1 VVTKKDKHLAAAQK
15 YLERGSF
22 EKALTE
28 FQGAVKEDPKDT
40 RTWLRM
46 AEVYVRLGHNDKATE
61 VYQKTVD
68 LYVEQG
74 FFQRA
79 VAVYKNII
87 KLSPDFVEAR
97 TKLADVFRQLG
108 LLSDAVQQLEQAA
121 ALFQKSN
128 RNPEALS
135 AIKQIIDLNPE
146 QPTPHI
152 RYAELAS
159 QTGAIKDA
167 TAEFGEAAKL
177 LKAQGRT
184 EEFLR
189 VAERLLHYEPD
200 NLAMALEVASK
211 YLDSNNARAA
221 LPRLKPV
228 FEARPR
234 DPEVLDL
241 LARSFEQ
248 LNQPHK
254 TLPVLKELARV
265 YAEAGRISERNQAA
279 QRALAMDP
287 NDAEMQEL
295 LSRPHGAPV
304 RPPTAPIPRIKT
316 PSPMPSLTPLP
327 TTTAAPKRPVTITF
341 SEMEV
346 PQALRNKYV
355 SLPAEPLPASMSER
369 INIAT
374 GLVEK
379 PEGDAEVKRILA
391 EADVFV
397 KYGLV
402 ERAAD
407 HLRRV
412 FERVPT
418 HQGAHERLAAVLVQL
433 GRKTEAAAE
442 YETLAQQFQSSKPE
456 SAGGYARKA
465 LELNPGARRALEV
478 LGSVGGSTGG
488 VIEGS
493 MPRSRAPSSE
503 SSISM
508 ELRMGTPEPDI
519 LESDEIEVLSD
530 GVEAIEEEE
539 FGPPSGTTG
548 DKPEGPPPS
557 TPQGV
562 PPATT
567 AATTASS
574 GLQLQP
580 TAGASN
586 PFSPS
591 ARVPPAA
598 RIAGPFAAA
607 RTALGDDPGFD
618 DEGANGGGK
627 TEIGGSILPE
637 VEAETSDTPSEPNPA
652 VASEL
657 EQIDFFIDQGVADEA
672 LAMLDE
678 IDGRYPGNPLI
689 AERRQRLAALQFSR
703 PPTQGAV
710 PARPHGEP
718 PAPASH
724 PATAQPNTGEQDI
737 ETHADLGIMEK
748 TMERYGAAIDH
759 FKALLADP
767 KREVFALSMIGECS
781 EALGDPAEAI
791 RCYQD
796 ALKRPSATAAEA
808 TQLYYQLGGV
818 FHNLGDQSEAL
829 YYFERVYKRDP
840 KFRDIQQRLAGLK
853 AKPAAR

>member
-1 VVTKKDKHLAAAQK
+1 MVTKKDKHLAAAQK

-87 KLSPDFVEAR
+87 KLSPEFIEAR
-97 TKLADVFRQLG
+97 IKLAEVFRQLG
-108 LLSDAVQQLEQAA
+108 LLSDSVGQLEQAA
-121 ALFQKSN
+121 ALFQKGN
-128 RNPEALS
+128 RNAEALS

-146 QPTPHI
+146 QPNPRI

-159 QTGAIKDA
+159 QAGAAKEA
-167 TAEFGEAAKL
+167 AAEFGEAAKL

-200 NLAMALEVASK
+200 NLAMAMEVATK
-211 YLDSNNARAA
+211 YLEHNNARAA

-228 FEARPR
+228 FEAKPR

-241 LARSFEQ
+241 LARTFEQ
-248 LNQPHK
+248 LGQPHK

-265 YAEAGRISERNQAA
+265 YAEAGRIGERNQAA
-279 QRALAMDP
+279 QRVLSMDP
-287 NDAEMQEL
+287 SDAEMQEML
-295 LSRPHGAPV
+295 GRARSSLPRTPAALAAASRL
-304 RPPTAPIPRIKT
+304 TT
-316 PSPMPSLTPLP
+316 PSPMPPLTPLP
-327 TTTAAPKRPVTITF
+327 TPGGAKRPVTITF

-346 PQALRNKYV
+346 PAALRNKYV
-355 SLPAEPLPASMSER
+355 SLPAEQMPASMSER

-379 PEGDAEVKRILA
+379 SEGDAEVKRILA

-433 GRKTEAAAE
+433 GRKGEAAAE
-442 YETLAQQFQSSKPE
+442 FEILAQQFQASKPE
-456 SAGGYARKA
+456 AAAGYARKA
-465 LELNPGARRALEV
+465 LEINPSARRALEV
-478 LGSVGGSTGG
+478 LGAV
-488 VIEGS
+488 EGS
-493 MPRSRAPSSE
+493 LPGTRAPSSE

-508 ELRMGTPEPDI
+508 EIRMRDPEPDI
-519 LESDEIEVLSD
+519 IESEEIEVL
-530 GVEAIEEEE
+530 GEAVEAIEPEEAAEAEE
-539 FGPPSGTTG
+539 FSEHDGTVGGPQE
-548 DKPEGPPPS
+548 DID
-557 TPQGV
+557 
-562 PPATT
+562 
-567 AATTASS
+567 
-574 GLQLQP
+574 
-580 TAGASN
+580 AGAAQ
-586 PFSPS
+586 S
-591 ARVPPAA
+591 A
-598 RIAGPFAAA
+598 
-607 RTALGDDPGFD
+607 PGAYGFDNLEVSRGTEDTFD
-618 DEGANGGGK
+618 DEATDGDGKTQGGG
-627 TEIGGSILPE
+627 SALPE
-637 VEAETSDTPSEPNPA
+637 VEAQISDTPATDTLPSE
-652 VASEL
+652 SEDGLLGDL
-657 EQIDFFIDQGVADEA
+657 EQIDFLIDQGVVDEA
-672 LAMLDE
+672 GAMLDDLE
-678 IDGRYPGNPLI
+678 ARHPGHPSI
-689 AERRQRLAALQFSR
+689 AERRQKVAELQFSR
-703 PPTQGAV
+703 PPSQGAV
-710 PARPHGEP
+710 PARVHADPSGRTQSLRGP
-718 PAPASH
+718 RTSAAIAAPQRDSH
-724 PATAQPNTGEQDI
+724 DSA
-737 ETHADLGIMEK
+737 THADLGIMEK
-748 TMERYGAAIDH
+748 TMERYDAAIEH

-781 EALGDPAEAI
+781 EALGDSAEAI

-796 ALKRPSATAAEA
+796 ALKRPSATTAEA
-808 TQLYYQLGGV
+808 TQLYYQLGNV

-829 YYFERVYKRDP
+829 YYFERVFKRDAS
-840 KFRDIQQRLAGLK
+840 FRDIQQRLAALK
-853 AKPAAR
+853 SQVGAR

>member
-28 FQGAVKEDPKDT
+28 FQGAVKDDPKDT

-97 TKLADVFRQLG
+97 IKLADVFRQLG
-108 LLSDAVQQLEQAA
+108 LLSDAVQHLEQAA
-121 ALFQKSN
+121 VLFQKTN

-135 AIKQIIDLNPE
+135 AIKQIVDLNPE
-146 QPTPHI
+146 QPGPRI

-159 QTGAIKDA
+159 QSGAVKEA
-167 TAEFGEAAKL
+167 AAEFGEAAKL
-177 LKAQGRT
+177 LKSQGRT

-200 NLAMALEVASK
+200 NHAIALEMVAK
-211 YLDSNNARAA
+211 YLDTNNARAA

-228 FEARPR
+228 FEARSR
-234 DPEVLDL
+234 DPEVLEL
-241 LARSFEQ
+241 LARTFEQ

-254 TLPVLKELARV
+254 TLPVLKELARI
-265 YAEAGRISERNQAA
+265 YGEAGRMGERNHAA

-295 LSRPHGAPV
+295 VGRPLPKPAPTPA
-304 RPPTAPIPRIKT
+304 PPVAR
-316 PSPMPSLTPLP
+316 MAVPSLTPLP
-327 TTTAAPKRPVTITF
+327 AASPSPAAGAPASPAGTTTKRPVSITF

-355 SLPAEPLPASMSER
+355 SMPAELQPASMSER

-397 KYGLV
+397 KYGLI

-412 FERVPT
+412 FDRVPT

-442 YETLAQQFQSSKPE
+442 YETLAHQFQGSKPQ
-456 SAGGYARKA
+456 AAADYARKA
-465 LELNPGARRALEV
+465 LDLNPGARRALEV
-478 LGSVGGSTGG
+478 LGAVSGSL
-488 VIEGS
+488 
-493 MPRSRAPSSE
+493 PRTTAPSSD

-519 LESDEIEVLSD
+519 IESEEIEVLE
-530 GVEAIEEEE
+530 GVE
-539 FGPPSGTTG
+539 PMDSGEL
-548 DKPEGPPPS
+548 DLQEPEGGGTQGDAIPEAAVGES
-557 TPQGV
+557 TV
-562 PPATT
+562 
-567 AATTASS
+567 
-574 GLQLQP
+574 P
-580 TAGASN
+580 TATYATKR
-586 PFSPS
+586 PS
-591 ARVPPAA
+591 
-598 RIAGPFAAA
+598 
-607 RTALGDDPGFD
+607 RTDGFE
-618 DEGANGGGK
+618 DERTDGGGR
-627 TEIGGSILPE
+627 TEVGGAALPE
-637 VEAETSDTPSEPNPA
+637 VEAEVTDTPSQPQDVGP
-652 VASEL
+652 EL
-657 EQIDFFIDQGVADEA
+657 EQIDFFIEQGVVDEA
-672 LAMLDE
+672 SAMLDE
-678 IDGRYPGNPLI
+678 AESKYPGHHEL
-689 AERRQRLAALQFSR
+689 AVRRERLAALQFNR
-703 PPTQGAV
+703 PPSQGAV
-710 PARPHGEP
+710 PARPHADPTGATERPRGPQADASPRPKP
-718 PAPASH
+718 PA
-724 PATAQPNTGEQDI
+724 QDI
-737 ETHADLGIMEK
+737 DSHVDLGIMEK
-748 TMERYGAAIDH
+748 TMERYDAAIEH
-759 FKALLADP
+759 FKALLAEP
-767 KREVFALSMIGECS
+767 KREVFALSMIGECH
-781 EALGDPAEAI
+781 EALGDSAEAI

-796 ALKRPSATAAEA
+796 ALKRPTATAAEA
-808 TQLYYQLGGV
+808 TQLYYQLGNV

-829 YYFERVYKRDP
+829 YYFERVYKRDAT
-840 KFRDIQQRLAGLK
+840 FRDIQQRLAKLK
-853 AKPAAR
+853 AKAGAR

>member
-97 TKLADVFRQLG
+97 SKLADVFRQLG

-146 QPTPHI
+146 QPNPRI

-159 QTGAIKDA
+159 QTGAIKEA
-167 TAEFGEAAKL
+167 AAEFGEAAKL

-200 NLAMALEVASK
+200 NLAMALEVATK
-211 YLDSNNARAA
+211 YLDSNNPRAA

-234 DPEVLDL
+234 DPEVLDV
-241 LARSFEQ
+241 LARTFEQ

-265 YAEAGRISERNQAA
+265 YAEAGRISERNHAA
-279 QRALAMDP
+279 QRVLAMDP

-295 LSRPHGAPV
+295 LGRSHNGPVKTPAAPV
-304 RPPTAPIPRIKT
+304 ARMTP

-327 TTTAAPKRPVTITF
+327 TATAPKRPVTITF

-355 SLPAEPLPASMSER
+355 SLPSEPLPASMSER
-369 INIAT
+369 IHIAS

-397 KYGLV
+397 KYGLI

-433 GRKTEAAAE
+433 DRKTEAAAE
-442 YETLAQQFQSSKPE
+442 YETLAQQFQSSKPQ
-456 SAGGYARKA
+456 AAAGYARKA
-465 LELNPGARRALEV
+465 LELNPSARRALEV
-478 LGSVGGSTGG
+478 LGSV
-488 VIEGS
+488 EGS
-493 MPRSRAPSSE
+493 VPRASAPSGE

-530 GVEAIEEEE
+530 GVETVEAEDFDET
-539 FGPPSGTTG
+539 GGKTGDTTG
-548 DKPEGPPPS
+548 GTSGGAADAKLGGPRQDAGPS
-557 TPQGV
+557 
-562 PPATT
+562 
-567 AATTASS
+567 
-574 GLQLQP
+574 
-580 TAGASN
+580 N
-586 PFSPS
+586 DPFSPAS
-591 ARVPPAA
+591 RVPAPARV
-598 RIAGPFAAA
+598 AGPFAAPQ
-607 RTALGDDPGFD
+607 TAPVDDPGFE
-618 DEGANGGGK
+618 DESTDGGGK
-627 TEIGGSILPE
+627 TAIGASAMPE
-637 VEAETSDTPSEPNPA
+637 VEAEMSDTPSEPNPA

-657 EQIDFFIDQGVADEA
+657 EQIDFFIEQGVADEA

-678 IDGRYPGNPLI
+678 IEGRYPGNAMI
-689 AERRQRLAALQFSR
+689 AERRKKLADLQFSR

-710 PARPHGEP
+710 PSLPHGSP
-718 PAPASH
+718 SAPAEAPRGPRTH
-724 PATAQPNTGEQDI
+724 TAARAEPADQDI
-737 ETHADLGIMEK
+737 DTHADLGIMEK
-748 TMERYGAAIDH
+748 TMERYDAAIDH
-759 FKALLADP
+759 FKVLLADP

-781 EALGDPAEAI
+781 EALGDSAEAI

-818 FHNLGDQSEAL
+818 FHNLGDHSEAL

-840 KFRDIQQRLAGLK
+840 KFRDIQQRLASLK
-853 AKPAAR
+853 SKPAAR

>member
-1 VVTKKDKHLAAAQK
+1 MVTKKDKHLAAAQK

-28 FQGAVKEDPKDT
+28 FQGAVKDDPKDT

-46 AEVYVRLGHNDKATE
+46 AEVYVRLGQNEKATE

-97 TKLADVFRQLG
+97 IKLADVFRQLG
-108 LLSDAVQQLEQAA
+108 LLSDAVQHLEQAT

-128 RNPEALS
+128 RHADALS

-146 QPTPHI
+146 QPGPRI
-152 RYAELAS
+152 RYAELAC
-159 QTGAIKDA
+159 QTGAVKEA
-167 TAEFGEAAKL
+167 VGEFAEAAKL

-189 VAERLLHYEPD
+189 VAERLLHYEPE
-200 NLAMALEVASK
+200 NLAMSLEVATK
-211 YLDSNNARAA
+211 YLDANNARAA

-228 FEARPR
+228 FEARPK
-234 DPEVLDL
+234 DPAVLEL
-241 LARSFEQ
+241 LARTFEQ

-265 YAEAGRISERNQAA
+265 YGEAGRVSERNHAA
-279 QRALAMDP
+279 QRALSMDP

-295 LSRPHGAPV
+295 VAKPLPKVRTPAP
-304 RPPTAPIPRIKT
+304 PIARMA
-316 PSPMPSLTPLP
+316 SPALTPLP
-327 TTTAAPKRPVTITF
+327 TTGPGPAPSPTATPAGTTTKRPVSITF

-355 SLPAEPLPASMSER
+355 STPAEPQPATMSER
-369 INIAT
+369 IDIAT

-397 KYGLV
+397 KYGLI

-412 FERVPT
+412 FDRVPT

-442 YETLAQQFQSSKPE
+442 YETLAHQFQGSKPQ
-456 SAGGYARKA
+456 AAADYARKA
-465 LELNPGARRALEV
+465 LDLNPGARRALEV
-478 LGSVGGSTGG
+478 LNVVSGSL
-488 VIEGS
+488 
-493 MPRSRAPSSE
+493 PRTTAPSSE

-519 LESDEIEVLSD
+519 IESEEIEVLEGLEPIEAEESENTD
-530 GVEAIEEEE
+530 GGGARGSAVPEESADTDTAPATTS
-539 FGPPSGTTG
+539 PPAPSWTTG
-548 DKPEGPPPS
+548 DFE
-557 TPQGV
+557 
-562 PPATT
+562 
-567 AATTASS
+567 
-574 GLQLQP
+574 
-580 TAGASN
+580 
-586 PFSPS
+586 
-591 ARVPPAA
+591 
-598 RIAGPFAAA
+598 
-607 RTALGDDPGFD
+607 D
-618 DEGANGGGK
+618 ANTDGGGK
-627 TEIGGSILPE
+627 TEVGQAALPE
-637 VEAETSDTPSEPNPA
+637 VEAQIFDGPFDQQDVGP
-652 VASEL
+652 EL
-657 EQIDFFIDQGVADEA
+657 EQIDFFIEQGVVDEA
-672 LAMLDE
+672 SSMLDDVE
-678 IDGRYPGNPLI
+678 ARYPGHPEL
-689 AERRQRLAALQFSR
+689 ATRRQRLAAMQFNR
-703 PPTQGAV
+703 PPSQGAV
-710 PARPHGEP
+710 PARAHADSARGEAGIP
-718 PAPASH
+718 GPR
-724 PATAQPNTGEQDI
+724 PATQDI
-737 ETHADLGIMEK
+737 DTHVDLGIMEK
-748 TMERYGAAIDH
+748 TMERYDAAIEH
-759 FKALLADP
+759 FKVLLADSR
-767 KREVFALSMIGECS
+767 REVFALSMIGECH
-781 EALGDPAEAI
+781 EALGDFAEAI

-796 ALKRPSATAAEA
+796 ALKRPSATTAEA
-808 TQLYYQLGGV
+808 TQLYYQLGNV

-829 YYFERVYKRDP
+829 YYFERVYKRDAT
-840 KFRDIQQRLAGLK
+840 FRDIQQRLAKLK
-853 AKPAAR
+853 SRAGAR